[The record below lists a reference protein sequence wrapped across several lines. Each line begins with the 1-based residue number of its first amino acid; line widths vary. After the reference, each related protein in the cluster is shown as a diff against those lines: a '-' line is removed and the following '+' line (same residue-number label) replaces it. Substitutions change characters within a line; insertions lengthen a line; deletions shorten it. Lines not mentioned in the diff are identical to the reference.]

1 MEIIRYVKSIDLDL
15 YFKGNLNIRTLILRS
30 YGIDTKQNMMSVN
43 AEYPIK
49 IIIPDIDK
57 DYK

>member
-57 DYK
+57 ECK